1 MHMIKFIA
9 FVMGLAVLS
18 GCASY
23 PISENLRNQ
32 AQPLSLTQVRANPQS
47 TRGAVVIW
55 GGRIINT
62 INTTNGSEMY
72 VLQLPL
78 ARNQRP
84 NIDDTRSTGR
94 FIVMSPEFLDP
105 VAYPRGHLVTVA
117 GQADGVRNERLQ
129 NTLYRYPVLNVQQV
143 HLWTQRSRD
152 YYYYDVSPGWYWGYN
167 PVWWDG
173 GSSWYYPEGHGAYN
187 SEPHPN

>member
-1 MHMIKFIA
+1 
-9 FVMGLAVLS
+9 MGLALLS
-18 GCASY
+18 GCAS

-32 AQPLSLTQVRANPQS
+32 AEPLSLTQVRTNPKS
-47 TRGAVVIW
+47 TQGLVVIW

-62 INTTNGSEMY
+62 TNTASGGEIY
-72 VLQLPL
+72 VLELPL
-78 ARNQRP
+78 ARNERP
-84 NIDDTRSTGR
+84 NYNDTKSTGR

-105 VAYPRGHLVTVA
+105 AAYPRGHLITVA
-117 GQADGVRNERLQ
+117 GQTDGVRNERLQ
-129 NTLYRYPVLNVQQV
+129 NILYKYPVLNVQQI
-143 HLWTQRSRD
+143 HLWKQRSRD